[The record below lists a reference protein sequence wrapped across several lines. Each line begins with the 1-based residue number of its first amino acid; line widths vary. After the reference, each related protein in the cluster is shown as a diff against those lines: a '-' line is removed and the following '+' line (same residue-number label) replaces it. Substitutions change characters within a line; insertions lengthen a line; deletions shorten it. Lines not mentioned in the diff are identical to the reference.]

1 MPKES
6 FYNQEELSLLG
17 LKKYG
22 TNVKISRKA
31 SIHSPGKI
39 ELGDHVRI
47 DDFCFLSGEIKFGSY
62 IHISAYV
69 AFYGKYGIELEDFS
83 GLSPRV
89 IVFSTDDDFS
99 GEHMIGPMVPNEYIK
114 LKTGKVQICKFV
126 QVGAGSIVMPDVT
139 LHEGAIAGAMSLVKK
154 DLDPWSVYCGVP
166 AKYLKERSKKNL
178 NYYEE
183 MKQKLG
189 ID

>member
-1 MPKES
+1 MVKES
-6 FYNQEELSLLG
+6 FYTTQELSELG

-22 TNVKISRKA
+22 KNVKISRKA
-31 SIHSPGKI
+31 SIHSPDKI
-39 ELGDHVRI
+39 EIGDHVRI

-62 IHISAYV
+62 IHVSAFV

-89 IVFSTDDDFS
+89 TVFSTDDDFS

-114 LKTGKVQICKFV
+114 LKTGKVHICKFV
-126 QVGAGSIVMPDVT
+126 QVGAGSIVMPDVK
-139 LHEGAIAGAMSLVKK
+139 LHEGAIAGSMSLVKNS
-154 DLDPWSVYCGVP
+154 LEPWSIYCGVP
-166 AKYLKERSKKNL
+166 AKFLKKRSKKLL

-183 MKQKLG
+183 MKKK
-189 ID
+189 

>member
-1 MPKES
+1 MAKES
-6 FYNQEELSLLG
+6 FYNEEELSQLG

-22 TNVKISRKA
+22 KNVKISRKA

-99 GEHMIGPMVPNEYIK
+99 GEHMIGPMVPNEYIH
-114 LKTGKVQICKFV
+114 LKTGKVHIGKFV
-126 QVGAGSIVMPDVT
+126 QVGAGSMILPDVT
-139 LHEGAIAGAMSLVKK
+139 LQEGSVAGAMSMVKT
-154 DLDPWSVYCGVP
+154 DLDPWSIYCGVP
-166 AKYLKERSKKNL
+166 ARFLKERSKNLL
-178 NYYEE
+178 NYYDE
-183 MKQKLG
+183 MKNKMEL
-189 ID
+189 